1 MIICAAGG
9 SGGRLERRSAG
20 GQPTLL
26 ASAIQQ
32 FQVKLEGFY
41 DFICSGDPPDNL
53 FETVEKWC
61 ISRAFLS
68 VTIHFSFS
76 YFSVVICIWVMK
88 GTESTY
94 NRLDYFDIYFSINP
108 R

>member
-1 MIICAAGG
+1 MVAQGVQI
-9 SGGRLERRSAG
+9 
-20 GQPTLL
+20 
-26 ASAIQQ
+26 ASQCVPKASQGVPDVRGI
-32 FQVKLEGFY
+32 LRFY
-41 DFICSGDPPDNL
+41 NFICSWDPPDNL